1 MHSIC
6 FNKLITLVFLYFLV
20 LFCLVSTF
28 QFLLVSFE
36 TITGSIIRIRLS
48 NLASIS
54 LRKKMQS
61 EMASYVVYSIV
72 LLHAQMSEMV
82 DYST

>member
-54 LRKKMQS
+54 LRKKNAIRDGFLCRLFHCFTS
-61 EMASYVVYSIV
+61 RPDE
-72 LLHAQMSEMV
+72 
-82 DYST
+82 